1 MAEPYLMTALQQIA
15 TKTVPEAV
23 AAMPRESFWYAVH
36 TSPRHEKKVAG
47 ELRRKGIE
55 TFLPLYPE
63 AHQWSDRE
71 QIVDVPLFP
80 QYVFVRISVD
90 SNERVGVLRTSGVIS
105 FVGARGVGVAIPEV
119 QIAGVRSVI
128 EHRLCANP
136 CSFLDVGKRVR
147 VRGGSLNGVE
157 GILLGLK
164 GDETLVISVQLI
176 QKSLTI
182 SVKGFK
188 VEPI

>member
-1 MAEPYLMTALQQIA
+1 MAEPCLMAALQQIA

-23 AAMPRESFWYAVH
+23 AAMPQESFWYAVH

-47 ELRRKGIE
+47 ELLRKGIE

-105 FVGARGVGVAIPEV
+105 FVCARGFGVAIPEV

-147 VRGGSLNGVE
+147 VRGGSLDGVE

-182 SVKGFK
+182 SVTGFK